1 MKINSNI
8 PEFYYMN
15 GKHNDHV
22 CIRAKDYK
30 FLSHAQSYINC
41 IEILPIPISDIVPQY
56 DTLFPRKDKYAKILR
71 QIRDEILQVVKRH
84 CDIDTVTKNKV
95 ISGLE
100 SIYNEND
107 ND

>member
-8 PEFYYMN
+8 PEFYYLS

-22 CIRAKDYK
+22 CITTKDYK

-56 DTLFPRKDKYAKILR
+56 DTLFPRKDKDATISK
-71 QIRDEILQVVKRH
+71 QTRDNILQIVERLK
-84 CDIDTVTKNKV
+84 DIDTATKNKV
-95 ISGLE
+95 ISGLK
-100 SIYNEND
+100 SI
-107 ND
+107 